1 MDASI
6 TLTLEQILKAVG
18 VLVALWGGYKVIIEI
33 IERIN
38 IKHDQVQKW
47 DEYDAQIKV
56 IRKEQCL
63 ITYCM
68 MATLDGLHQ
77 LGANGEVTI
86 ARDKLNKHVN
96 EQAHGE

>member
-1 MDASI
+1 MEQSI
-6 TLTLEQILKAVG
+6 TISQLLELIAIIG
-18 VLVALWGGYKVIIEI
+18 AIWGFYKVAIEI
-33 IERIN
+33 IKAITE
-38 IKHDQVQKW
+38 KHDREQKW